1 MPHKTDGSIACF
13 CRQFCTKASNALST
27 SRPFLLPPI
36 IRVAGPEV
44 YYRWHA
50 LHGRKVRQLYAER
63 RSGRDVAIIEAQPG
77 IAIVITAWMLDPAI
91 CAAMSLG
98 SPMVDII
105 GLTDL
110 DRLLR
115 ALGLRRACFAEPPST
130 EEVHHANTDASGR
143 PRQAATST
151 RHSIG
156 DRPMLNGMTVDDR
169 STAVRRLARLLME
182 AVSMAPEEIGDDER

>member
-1 MPHKTDGSIACF
+1 MIF
-13 CRQFCTKASNALST
+13 CPEP
-27 SRPFLLPPI
+27 SRVHSAHI
-36 IRVAGPEV
+36 NQDVEV
-44 YYRWHA
+44 HYRWHA

-63 RSGRDVAIIEAQPG
+63 RSGRDVAIIEAEPG
-77 IAIVITAWMLDPAI
+77 VAIVIAAWMLDPAI
-91 CAAMSLG
+91 CATMSLG
-98 SPMVDII
+98 SPTVDII

-143 PRQAATST
+143 PRQAA
-151 RHSIG
+151 RQLAMAL
-156 DRPMLNGMTVDDR
+156 DRPVLNGMTADDR

-182 AVSMAPEEIGDDER
+182 AASMDPEEIGDDER

>member
-1 MPHKTDGSIACF
+1 MP
-13 CRQFCTKASNALST
+13 
-27 SRPFLLPPI
+27 SRVHSAHI
-36 IRVAGPEV
+36 NQDVEV

-63 RSGRDVAIIEAQPG
+63 RSGREAAIIEAEPG
-77 IAIVITAWMLDPAI
+77 VAIVIAAWMLDPAI

-98 SPMVDII
+98 SPTVDIS

-143 PRQAATST
+143 PRQAAPST
-151 RHSIG
+151 RHGIG
-156 DRPMLNGMTVDDR
+156 RPMLNGMTVGDR

-182 AVSMAPEEIGDDER
+182 AASIDPKEIGDDER